1 MSPGII
7 STLAAVTKDPTVLLI
22 TLGFAKP
29 SKKNSAVVTF
39 DYANPSSIGNFY
51 DTRAYVKTECT
62 GHLYLN
68 LIIYLYSI
76 ICVVLIVSPN
86 P

>member
-1 MSPGII
+1 VLSPGII

-39 DYANPSSIGNFY
+39 DYALHRI
-51 DTRAYVKTECT
+51 
-62 GHLYLN
+62 HQ
-68 LIIYLYSI
+68 
-76 ICVVLIVSPN
+76 VLEISMTQELT
-86 P
+86 